1 MLSRVASNIYW
12 FGRFIERSESTAR
25 MVGVHANLLLDLPR
39 KMQFGWVP
47 LIAITGNEE
56 TFRADYKDTDEASVV
71 RFLLAD
77 ERNPGSIVAS
87 LRQARENLRT
97 TRDSLPRE
105 VWEQVNDLYLFV
117 REQGDKPVSRR
128 YRQAFLDR
136 VIRTSQQLV
145 GLLASITS
153 RDDAFNFMRLG
164 YNVER
169 ADMTTR
175 ILDIRSE
182 SLLTVRNEELAP
194 FQNIQWMSLLKSLS
208 AYQMYRRHVRMRVS
222 GPPALKFLLQN
233 DAFPRAAMFC
243 FNRIEAGLKRLP
255 HHRACMAANRRL
267 TQKVAKADVEALVQ
281 SGLSTFL
288 DDLQQ
293 DLSQLH
299 ELISKTYF
307 RADTPGPG
315 AGP

>member
-12 FGRFIERSESTAR
+12 FGRHVERSESTAR
-25 MVGVHANLLLDLPR
+25 MVSVHANLLLDMPR
-39 KMQFGWVP
+39 KVQFGWAP
-47 LIAITGNEE
+47 LIAITSSEDP
-56 TFRADYKDTDEASVV
+56 FRKLYQDLDEPSVA
-71 RFLLAD
+71 RFLLVD
-77 ERNPGSIVAS
+77 ERNPGSIIAS

-117 REQGDKPVSRR
+117 CEQGDKPVSRR

-145 GLLASITS
+145 GLIASITS
-153 RDDAFNFMRLG
+153 RDDAFNFIRLG

-182 SLLTVRNEELAP
+182 SLLTVRNEELMP

-222 GPPALKFLLQN
+222 GELALKFLLQN
-233 DAFPRAAMFC
+233 DAFPRSAMFC

-255 HHRACMAANRRL
+255 HHRECLAAQRRL
-267 TQKVAKADVEALVQ
+267 TQKVAQADVEALVR
-281 SGLSTFL
+281 SGLSAFL
-288 DDLQQ
+288 DDLQL
-293 DLSQLH
+293 DLAELH
-299 ELISKTYF
+299 ALISRSYF
-307 RADTPGPG
+307 QPETAAESSP
-315 AGP
+315 A